1 MWERVGNS
9 FVMYVVLNFLLVN
22 LKVVLSLVF
31 FVSIIIVLNVWLIIG
46 YCFEIYKII
55 IYVNFCYLKF
65 Y

>member
-46 YCFEIYKII
+46 YCFEIYNII
-55 IYVNFCYLKF
+55 I
-65 Y
+65 